1 MNKFSLYGILRRFNP
16 MPTLGDIKGVVSV
29 ETAIIGSVL
38 SVMALGIVD
47 FSMAYSRQSQMAN
60 AVRAGVQFALVRRPS
75 IGPSA
80 ETQES
85 IISLQTIREA
95 VIDSANFLESDPGTQ
110 DLSASVFCQC
120 PDTQPVTCVSEP
132 SVPLP
137 CAQRRT
143 FLQISLKQNY
153 TPLFNYPLIP
163 AEIPLEASNSIRLN

>member
-1 MNKFSLYGILRRFNP
+1 MTESILRGTIRKLNP
-16 MPTLGDIKGVVSV
+16 ARLLRDIKGVVSV

-38 SVMALGIVD
+38 SVMAIGVVD
-47 FSMAYSRQSQMAN
+47 FSMAYSRQSQMSN

-95 VIDSANFLESDPGTQ
+95 VIDSASFLESDPGAENLT
-110 DLSASVFCQC
+110 ASVFCQC
-120 PDTQPVTCVSEP
+120 PDAQPVTCVSEP

-137 CAQRRT
+137 CTQRRT
-143 FLQISLKQNY
+143 FLEISLRQNY
-153 TPLFNYPLIP
+153 TPMFSYPIIP
-163 AEIPLEASNSIRLN
+163 DEIPLEASNSIRLN